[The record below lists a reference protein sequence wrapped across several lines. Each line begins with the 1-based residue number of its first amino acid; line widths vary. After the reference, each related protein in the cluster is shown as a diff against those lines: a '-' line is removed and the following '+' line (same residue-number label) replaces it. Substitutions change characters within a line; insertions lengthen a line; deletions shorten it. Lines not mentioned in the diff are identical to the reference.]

1 MPLQLEPLTLKD
13 WPFTLQGIAYG
24 QGTRL
29 QLEVIYSEYD
39 RTPAPTQLRSAW
51 RARQDRRGVPLIVVG
66 PNKVAYLDS
75 AGSGNETARHTDN
88 DSPTTIMV
96 CSFEK
101 ENAGNVRL
109 FGHSMAVP
117 FEESSLSEKVLKYQ
131 ATDLNL
137 PQREVIEID
146 VAKTSTSCGCG
157 VPVMEFVR
165 ERSSSHRGRRY
176 KAS

>member
-1 MPLQLEPLTLKD
+1 MATWHDHFTEEQADLIKQFSLFFIATVDPGLQAGPNGEGAINMSPK
-13 WPFTLQGIAYG
+13 G
-24 QGTRL
+24 
-29 QLEVIYSEYD
+29 
-39 RTPAPTQLRSAW
+39 
-51 RARQDRRGVPLIVVG
+51 GVPLIVVG

-75 AGSGNETARHTDN
+75 AGSGNGTARHTDN
-88 DSPTTIMV
+88 GSPTTIMV

-109 FGHSMAVP
+109 FGHGMAVP
-117 FEESSLSEKVLKYQ
+117 FEESSLSEKVLKHQ
-131 ATDLNL
+131 ATDLDL

-146 VAKTSTSCGCG
+146 VAKTSISCGYG

-165 ERSSSHRGRRY
+165 EGSSSHRGRRY